1 MKAATTVSAPMFVDV
16 VPVESAADMFEAVT
30 LRSDEM
36 DIIIKAAA
44 VSDYTPASVSDQKVK
59 KKDGDL
65 SIPMKRTQ
73 DILKYL
79 GEHKK
84 AGQFLCGFSMET
96 ENMLENSKAK
106 LNRKNADMIVANN
119 LKDTGAG
126 FGTDTNLVTLITK
139 DGDRQLELMGKDQ
152 VAKAVV
158 DAILKQL

>member
-1 MKAATTVSAPMFVDV
+1 
-16 VPVESAADMFEAVT
+16 
-30 LRSDEM
+30 
-36 DIIIKAAA
+36 
-44 VSDYTPASVSDQKVK
+44 
-59 KKDGDL
+59 
-65 SIPMKRTQ
+65 
-73 DILKYL
+73 
-79 GEHKK
+79 
-84 AGQFLCGFSMET
+84 
-96 ENMLENSKAK
+96 MLENSKAK